1 MNRRYVSELEEI
13 EDELARINESDRLE
27 MYTVDPEMLDASA

>member
-13 EDELARINESDRLE
+13 EDELARINEEDRLE
-27 MYTVDPEMLDASA
+27 MYTMEPEMLDSTA